1 MRSLLLGLA
10 VAAGFLGLAVAAGLA
25 LPVAAA
31 DPVAYQPGGFP
42 RDEASLRELDNRQLR
57 IVRRAGAQCWHSGEG
72 GFRSPGARSRG
83 CVISTTESA
92 MRSSG
97 NPALVAYHQA
107 LPFNARYNENR
118 PAFYWQRLVAK

>member
-1 MRSLLLGLA
+1 MRATLIA
-10 VAAGFLGLAVAAGLA
+10 VIVTFLTFGATAM
-25 LPVAAA
+25 A

-72 GFRSPGARSRG
+72 GFRSPSARSRG

-92 MRSSG
+92 MRSSDS
-97 NPALVAYHQA
+97 PALLAFHQA
-107 LPFNARYNENR
+107 LPFSVRYNENR
-118 PAFYWQRLVAK
+118 PAYYWQRLAAR